1 MKVKRLRAALSESD
15 KENVGETESQYEAEL
30 KSMSGTNEEVRND
43 EQNVKGHEEVQA
55 VSDEI
60 SQVDEEYL
68 SWSTCQVQMNIRM
81 EVTLWL
87 EIPRM

>member
-43 EQNVKGHEEVQA
+43 EQNVKGHEKCR
-55 VSDEI
+55 
-60 SQVDEEYL
+60 L
-68 SWSTCQVQMNIRM
+68 
-81 EVTLWL
+81 
-87 EIPRM
+87 